1 MFPELKMTSTQ
12 AAGVVYSVKHMD
24 RGRRRLALNSLAGV
38 FFALLALVVA
48 FKVEAVR
55 WETFS

>member
-1 MFPELKMTSTQ
+1 
-12 AAGVVYSVKHMD
+12 MD

-38 FFALLALVVA
+38 FLALLALVVA

-55 WETFS
+55 

>member
-1 MFPELKMTSTQ
+1 MFPEFKLTSAQ
-12 AAGVVYSVKHMD
+12 AAGVVYFVKHMD

-38 FFALLALVVA
+38 FLALLALVVA

-55 WETFS
+55 